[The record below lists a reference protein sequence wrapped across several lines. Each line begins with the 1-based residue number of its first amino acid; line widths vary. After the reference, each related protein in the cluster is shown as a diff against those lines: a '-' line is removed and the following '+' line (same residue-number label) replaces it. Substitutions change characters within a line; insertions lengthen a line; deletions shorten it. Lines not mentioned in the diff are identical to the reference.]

1 MNSGINII
9 RSGFSLIDEKWGG
22 VYQGGSYM
30 IVGPRKSGR
39 TLLSLQLA
47 LETAKDNETCL
58 YFTTMRPR
66 DLMIHASSLNF
77 DLQKYMN
84 RNRIIVVRVNPPT
97 DIYDMYNPDDFLIE
111 YMNDIITVASQYK
124 PSRIIFDELTPF
136 IGFRSLDILED
147 VFAHLLETVEE
158 KNITSFFVVG
168 EPATQKTED
177 IINILRDNATGT
189 ISIHKLNEKIHGKYH
204 GGIVSI
210 IPNVGHTEGEFQSE
224 FWIEPKVG
232 ILVVPSEEPEM
243 VMADETNGFNKQTKN
258 GVSHKSAKQDGFKIN
273 MEDRNLD
280 LSNLYPYNDFQ
291 LILNNQIALYQSTGQ
306 KFHFISFKLD
316 QTAHIQGLLSVNQ
329 LQNAIG
335 LSINKR
341 DKFCIIDNH
350 VVLLLIRSS
359 YESKKKIFNSV
370 KKHLP
375 SSDPK
380 YIEAISK
387 FIFGVEIE
395 IDDSITN
402 AESLLTPIT
411 SNDSRLEYISFNEF
425 IEK

>member
-1 MNSGINII
+1 MNNGINII
-9 RSGFSLIDEKWGG
+9 RSGFSLIDQNWGG
-22 VYQGGSYM
+22 IYHGGSYI

-39 TLLSLQLA
+39 TLLGLQLA
-47 LETAKDNETCL
+47 LEAAKDNETCV

-84 RNRIIVVRVNPPT
+84 KNKIIVVRVNPPT

-111 YMNDIITVASQYK
+111 YMNDIITVSSKYK

-136 IGFRSLDILED
+136 IGFSNLDLLED
-147 VFAHLLETVEE
+147 VFAHLLETIEDR
-158 KNITSFFVVG
+158 NITSFFVVG
-168 EPATQKTED
+168 EPATQKTDE

-204 GGIVSI
+204 GGIISI

-232 ILVVPSEEPEM
+232 ILVVPSKEPDM
-243 VMADETNGFNKQTKN
+243 VMAEEVNESKNQSRDKSSKKSAEQVGFN
-258 GVSHKSAKQDGFKIN
+258 IN
-273 MEDRNLD
+273 MEERNLD
-280 LSNLYPYNDFQ
+280 LSNRYSYNDFQ
-291 LILNNQIALYQSTGQ
+291 LLLNNQIALYQSTGQ
-306 KFHFISFKLD
+306 KFHFISFRLD

-341 DKFCIIDNH
+341 DKFCIIDNS
-350 VVLLLIRSS
+350 VVVLLIRSS
-359 YESKKKIFNSV
+359 EESKKKMFKAV

-395 IDDSITN
+395 IDDSIPN
-402 AESLLTPIT
+402 AEFLLTPIT
-411 SNDSRLEYISFNEF
+411 SNDSKLEYVSFNEF
-425 IEK
+425 IQ

>member
-1 MNSGINII
+1 MNNGINII
-9 RSGFSLIDEKWGG
+9 RSGFALIDQKWGG
-22 VYQGGSYM
+22 IYRGGSYV
-30 IVGPRKSGR
+30 IIGPRKSGR

-47 LETAKDNETCL
+47 LECAKDNETCL

-66 DLMIHASSLNF
+66 DLMIHASSMNF
-77 DLQKYMN
+77 NLKKHMDT
-84 RNRIIVVRVNPPT
+84 NRIIVVRVNPPT
-97 DIYDMYNPDDFLIE
+97 EILDMYNPDDFLLE
-111 YMNDIITVASQYK
+111 YMNDIIAVSSKYQ

-136 IGFRSLDILED
+136 IGFKNLDLFKD
-147 VFAHLLETVEE
+147 VFTHMLEAIEE
-158 KNITSFFVVG
+158 RNITSFFVVG
-168 EPATQKTED
+168 EPATQKTEA
-177 IINILRDNATGT
+177 IIDILRDNATGT

-204 GGIVSI
+204 GGIISI

-232 ILVVPSEEPEM
+232 FLVVPSEEPELEI
-243 VMADETNGFNKQTKN
+243 VGKENGLKNQTIGGSTNIQPMQDVFN
-258 GVSHKSAKQDGFKIN
+258 IN
-273 MEDRNLD
+273 MEERNLG
-280 LSNLYPYNDFQ
+280 LSNLYSYNDFQ
-291 LILNNQIALYQSTGQ
+291 LLLNNQVALYQSTGQ
-306 KFHFISFKLD
+306 KFHFITFRLD

-341 DKFCIIDNH
+341 DKFCIIDNS

-359 YESKKKIFNSV
+359 EESKKKMFTTI

-375 SSDPK
+375 SDDPK

-387 FIFGVEIE
+387 FIFGVEVV

-402 AESLLTPIT
+402 AEYLLAPIT
-411 SNDSRLEYISFNEF
+411 SNDSKLEYTSFNEF

>member
-1 MNSGINII
+1 MNNGINII
-9 RSGFSLIDEKWGG
+9 RSGFSLIDQKWGG
-22 VYQGGSYM
+22 IYRGGSYI

-47 LETAKDNETCL
+47 LECAKDNETCL

-66 DLMIHASSLNF
+66 DLMIHASSMNF
-77 DLQKYMN
+77 NLQKYMDS
-84 RNRIIVVRVNPPT
+84 NRIIVVRVNPPT
-97 DIYDMYNPDDFLIE
+97 DIFDMYNPDDFLLE
-111 YMNDIITVASQYK
+111 YMNDIITVSSKYK

-136 IGFRSLDILED
+136 IGFKNLDLFED
-147 VFAHLLETVEE
+147 VFSHMLETIEE
-158 KNITSFFVVG
+158 RYITSFFVVG
-168 EPATQKTED
+168 EPATPKTED
-177 IINILRDNATGT
+177 IIDILRDNATGT

-204 GGIVSI
+204 GGIISI

-232 ILVVPSEEPEM
+232 FLVVPSEEPELE
-243 VMADETNGFNKQTKN
+243 MAAEGRVLKNQTIGNSTNQQSKQVGFN
-258 GVSHKSAKQDGFKIN
+258 IN
-273 MEDRNLD
+273 MEERNLG
-280 LSNLYPYNDFQ
+280 LSNQYSYNDFQ
-291 LILNNQIALYQSTGQ
+291 LLLNNQVALYQSTGQ
-306 KFHFISFKLD
+306 KFHFITFRLD

-341 DKFCIIDNH
+341 DKFCIIDNS

-359 YESKKKIFNSV
+359 EESKKKMFETI

-375 SSDPK
+375 SNDPK

-387 FIFGVEIE
+387 FIFGIE
-395 IDDSITN
+395 IDIDDSVTN
-402 AESLLTPIT
+402 AEYLLTPIT
-411 SNDSRLEYISFNEF
+411 TNESKLKYISFNEF
-425 IEK
+425 IKK